1 MQIISVSIIIEAI
14 KLRIH
19 SYDNI
24 EYCAHLPEPLKL
36 MKVLLMGNPN
46 VGKSVIFSRLTGIR
60 VISSN
65 YPGTTVSY
73 TLGHMRLGQQEVEVI
88 DVPGTCTL
96 EPNSEAEKVA
106 LRMLDSGDVII
117 DVVDATNLER
127 NLYITLQLLE
137 RKKPVIVALN
147 MWDDTRHRG
156 INIDLEKLRAALAV
170 PVIPTVAV
178 TGEGIKELVQS
189 IPLAVPLNIPERT
202 RDERWAEIGQIIN
215 DVQTVTHR
223 HHTWF
228 ERLADASV
236 RPWSGSLI
244 AVAILLASFFT
255 IRFIG
260 EGLINYVFNPLF
272 EDLWAPVLNNI
283 SSLLGGAGLLHD
295 IVIGK
300 MIDGQVDFVQSF
312 GLLSSGLYV
321 PIAMVLPY
329 IVSFYFV
336 LGILE
341 DVGYLPR
348 LAVLM
353 DTFMHRL
360 GLHGYA
366 IIPTLLGL
374 GCNVP
379 AILATRILESQ
390 RERFITAT
398 LISIAIPCAALQA
411 MILGLVGERGI
422 QYVAIIYGTLFVIW
436 AVLGIVLRYTVKG
449 FSPELLIE
457 IPPYRFPPWQII
469 LQKLWIRTSGFL
481 MEAIPIILGAILVIN
496 LLYILGIFT
505 AIADFTAPVITG
517 LLGLPEETVAPLI
530 IGFLRKDVAV
540 GMLAPLALSDKQ
552 LVISSIVLTMFF
564 PCIAT
569 FVVLFKELGLI
580 NTLKSTA
587 VMITSALIV
596 GTLLNLVLPN
606 SI

>member
-1 MQIISVSIIIEAI
+1 
-14 KLRIH
+14 
-19 SYDNI
+19 
-24 EYCAHLPEPLKL
+24 
-36 MKVLLMGNPN
+36 MKILLMGNPN
-46 VGKSVIFSRLTGIR
+46 VGKSVIFSRLTGVR

-65 YPGTTVSY
+65 YPGTTVTY
-73 TLGHMRLGQQEVEVI
+73 TRGHMKLGQQVVEVI
-88 DVPGTCTL
+88 DVPGTLTL
-96 EPNSEAEKVA
+96 EPASEAEQVA
-106 LRMLDSGDVII
+106 LRMLDSGDMII
-117 DVVDATNLER
+117 NVVDATNLER
-127 NLYITLQLLE
+127 NLYLTLQLLE
-137 RKKPVIVALN
+137 RNKPVIVALN
-147 MWDDTRHRG
+147 MWDDTGHRG
-156 INIDLEKLRAALAV
+156 INIDLEKLRADLAV

-178 TGEGIKELVQS
+178 SGEGIKEMVQS
-189 IPLAVPLNIPERT
+189 VPLAVAPNLTERT
-202 RDERWAEIGQIIN
+202 RYERWAEIGQIIN
-215 DVQTVTHR
+215 DVQTITHR

-228 ERLADASV
+228 ESLADASV
-236 RPWSGSLI
+236 RPWSGSFI

-272 EDLWAPVLNNI
+272 ENLWTPVLNSI
-283 SSLLGGAGLLHD
+283 SRLLGGTGLLHD

-329 IVSFYFV
+329 IVSFYFMF
-336 LGILE
+336 GILE

-353 DTFMHRL
+353 DTLMHRL

-398 LISIAIPCAALQA
+398 LISIALPCAALQA
-411 MILGLVGERGI
+411 MILGFVGERGI
-422 QYVAIIYGTLFVIW
+422 QYIAIIYGTLFMVWI
-436 AVLGIVLRYTVKG
+436 VLGIALRYTVKG

-457 IPPYRFPPWQII
+457 IPPYRFPPWQTI
-469 LQKLWIRTSGFL
+469 LQKLWIRTSAFL
-481 MEAIPIILGAILVIN
+481 LEAIPIILGAILVIN
-496 LLYILGIFT
+496 LLYTLGVFT
-505 AIADFTAPVITG
+505 GIADFTAPVITG
-517 LLGLPEETVAPLI
+517 LFGLPQNAVAPLL
-530 IGFLRKDVAV
+530 IGFLRKDVAM
-540 GMLAPLALSDKQ
+540 GLLAPLALSSKQ
-552 LVISSIVLTMFF
+552 LVIGSVVLTMFF

-569 FVVLFKELGLI
+569 FVVFFKEMGLI

-587 VMITSALIV
+587 IMIASVLVV
-596 GTLLNLVLPN
+596 GTLLNLVLPY